1 MPKLPKGLFKR
12 GESYTVR
19 LRVDGKDV
27 WRSLGTDL
35 PEAKR
40 KLRQIRSGESPLNS
54 RLTVMEVRVPETM
67 APAFPENMAP

>member
-35 PEAKR
+35 PEAKH
-40 KLRQIRSGESPLNS
+40 KLRQIRSGESPL
-54 RLTVMEVRVPETM
+54 RVPETM